1 MRLSLRAWLLLCMA
15 VCSSAGAWAQ
25 AQTCAVI
32 LMHGKWGTAQ
42 SPYLKPVVAKLES
55 FCQVKMLDMP
65 WSRQR
70 LYDKPYA
77 DALVQIQ
84 EAVTAFRQSG
94 VQWVAVGGQSFGANA
109 TLAYMAHVG
118 DADALLP
125 MAPGHVPEVF
135 YAMPDV
141 RRSVDKARQSVDAGQ
156 GSDLVEMTDIN
167 QGQRRPV
174 QPTANAL
181 WSYFNP
187 QGWGNMRL
195 SAAAFR
201 KPVPVFWAIGTAD
214 SLYPEV
220 SAAIYKNMPVHPDS
234 RYEVVRANHATT
246 PEVASD
252 ALVAWVKARV
262 GR

>member
-1 MRLSLRAWLLLCMA
+1 MRRSWRHGLLLCM
-15 VCSSAGAWAQ
+15 VLCSSATAWAQ
-25 AQTCAVI
+25 APTCAVV

-42 SPYLKPVVAKLES
+42 SPNLKPVVDKLAPI
-55 FCQVKMLDMP
+55 CQVKMLDMP
-65 WSRQR
+65 WSRHR
-70 LYDKPYA
+70 LYDQPYA

-84 EAVTAFRQSG
+84 EAVTALRQSG

-109 TLAYMAHVG
+109 TLAYMAHIG

-125 MAPGHVPEVF
+125 MAAGHVPEVF
-135 YAMPDV
+135 YAMPDL
-141 RRSVDKARQSVDAGQ
+141 RRSIDTARQKLESGR
-156 GSDLVEMTDIN
+156 GSDMVEMSDIN
-167 QGQRRPV
+167 QGQRRLV
-174 QPTANAL
+174 QPTAQAL

-214 SLYPEV
+214 SLYPQA
-220 SAAIYKNMPVHPDS
+220 SAAIYNSMPLHPDS
-234 RYEVVRANHATT
+234 RYEVVQATHATT

-252 ALVAWVKARV
+252 ALLAWVKTRV

>member
-1 MRLSLRAWLLLCMA
+1 
-15 VCSSAGAWAQ
+15 
-25 AQTCAVI
+25 
-32 LMHGKWGTAQ
+32 MHGKWGTSN
-42 SPYLKPVVAKLES
+42 SPYLKPVVDKLAPI
-55 FCQVKMLDMP
+55 CQVKMLDMP
-65 WSRQR
+65 WSRLR
-70 LYDKPYA
+70 LYDQPYA
-77 DALVQIQ
+77 QALVQIQ
-84 EAVTAFRQSG
+84 TAVTALRQAG

-109 TLAYMAHVG
+109 ALAYMAQIG
-118 DADALLP
+118 DADALIP

-135 YAMPDV
+135 YEVPAL
-141 RRSVDKARQSVDAGQ
+141 RRSVDKAQQLIESGRGA
-156 GSDLVEMTDIN
+156 DLVEMTDIN
-167 QGQRRPV
+167 QGQRRLV

-201 KPVPVFWAIGTAD
+201 KPVPVFWAIGMAD
-214 SLYPEV
+214 SLYPEG
-220 SAAIYKNMPVHPDS
+220 SAAIYQRMPLHPDS
-234 RYEVVRANHATT
+234 RYEVVQANHATT

>member
-1 MRLSLRAWLLLCMA
+1 
-15 VCSSAGAWAQ
+15 
-25 AQTCAVI
+25 
-32 LMHGKWGTAQ
+32 
-42 SPYLKPVVAKLES
+42 
-55 FCQVKMLDMP
+55 
-65 WSRQR
+65 
-70 LYDKPYA
+70 
-77 DALVQIQ
+77 
-84 EAVTAFRQSG
+84 
-94 VQWVAVGGQSFGANA
+94 
-109 TLAYMAHVG
+109 
-118 DADALLP
+118 
-125 MAPGHVPEVF
+125 
-135 YAMPDV
+135 
-141 RRSVDKARQSVDAGQ
+141 
-156 GSDLVEMTDIN
+156 MTDIN
-167 QGQRRPV
+167 QGQRRLV
-174 QPTANAL
+174 QPTAQAL

-214 SLYPEV
+214 SLYPEG